1 MLEELVLIA
10 AVAGLVWYS
19 KRKAPIRGEMCSQ
32 GFCET
37 RTTRSIAP
45 PEQQIL
51 LDTPVNTAG
60 RDDRTPV
67 SDANLDAILRIRKS
81 VLNIQQ
87 DDANGD
93 PGVALGS
100 PAVI

>member
-10 AVAGLVWYS
+10 AVVGLVWYS
-19 KRKAPIRGEMCSQ
+19 KRKAPIRGQMCNR
-32 GFCET
+32 GYCET
-37 RTTRSIAP
+37 TTTRSTAP
-45 PEQQIL
+45 TEQQIL

-67 SDANLDAILRIRKS
+67 SGCNLDAILRIRKS
-81 VLNIQQ
+81 VLGVQE

>member
-19 KRKAPIRGEMCSQ
+19 KRKAPIRGEMCNQ
-32 GFCET
+32 GHCET
-37 RTTRSIAP
+37 MTTRSVAP

-60 RDDRTPV
+60 RDDRYTV
-67 SDANLDAILRIRKS
+67 ADVNVDAILRIRKT
-81 VLNIQQ
+81 VLDYQQ
-87 DDANGD
+87 DDANGN